1 MKRLLTLVFII
12 FSSLSNAQSFDG
24 VRIDGTL
31 NSKIQQ
37 YRLKGYVLNK
47 MGPNGAVMKGTIA
60 GRSVELLIF
69 TTKKT
74 KLVYKMIVYLPV
86 HTNWPDIKS
95 EYTKFVDLF
104 IEKYGKP
111 DHEFDFFRDPYYEGD
126 GYEMSAIT
134 LDKVVCSAF
143 WLNRNNLTV
152 SVSISK
158 YKQVEITYENDKNTE
173 IATQETL
180 EINLDSF

>member
-31 NSKIQQ
+31 SSKIQQ
-37 YRLKGYVLNK
+37 YRAKGYVLNK
-47 MGPNGAVMKGTIA
+47 ILPNGAIMKGKIA
-60 GRSVELLIF
+60 EKVVELFIL
-69 TTKKT
+69 TTPKT

-104 IEKYGKP
+104 TEKHGEP
-111 DHEFDFFRDPYYEGD
+111 DSEFDFFRDPYYEGD
-126 GYEMSAIT
+126 GYEMSAIV
-134 LDKVVCSAF
+134 LDKLVCSAF
-143 WLNRNNLTV
+143 WINRNNLTF

-158 YKQVEITYENDKNTE
+158 YKQVEITYENDKNME
-173 IATQETL
+173 IAKQEAA
-180 EINLDSF
+180 EINLNSF

>member
-31 NSKIQQ
+31 SSKIQQ
-37 YRLKGYVLNK
+37 YRAKGYILNK
-47 MGPNGAVMKGTIA
+47 ILPNGAIMKGKIA
-60 GRSVELLIF
+60 EKVVELFIL
-69 TTKKT
+69 TTPKT

-104 IEKYGKP
+104 TEKHGEP
-111 DHEFDFFRDPYYEGD
+111 DSEFDFFRDPYYEGD
-126 GYEMSAIT
+126 GYEMSAIV
-134 LDKVVCSAF
+134 LDKLVCSAF
-143 WLNRNNLTV
+143 WINRNNLTF

-158 YKQVEITYENDKNTE
+158 YKQVEITYENDKNME
-173 IATQETL
+173 IAKQEAA
-180 EINLDSF
+180 EINLNSF